1 MHQQSQRQM
10 QECVTAMTIPDVLA
24 AAVRFFSRRG
34 GVYAA
39 FVESQSPTHV
49 ALRGQ
54 GNEEIVIGAYA
65 VPGGAKVTGASYL
78 FDQQIAQF
86 LASLPPAAPVAPEP
100 EPSADETSAAV
111 GTPA

>member
-1 MHQQSQRQM
+1 
-10 QECVTAMTIPDVLA
+10 MTIPNVLS

-34 GVYAA
+34 GVYSA
-39 FVESQSPTHV
+39 FVESQGPTHV

-65 VPGGAKVTGASYL
+65 VPGGSRVTGASYL

-86 LASLPPAAPVAPEP
+86 LASLPPAAAVEPEP
-100 EPSADETSAAV
+100 EPVADAAAAGAV
-111 GTPA
+111 A